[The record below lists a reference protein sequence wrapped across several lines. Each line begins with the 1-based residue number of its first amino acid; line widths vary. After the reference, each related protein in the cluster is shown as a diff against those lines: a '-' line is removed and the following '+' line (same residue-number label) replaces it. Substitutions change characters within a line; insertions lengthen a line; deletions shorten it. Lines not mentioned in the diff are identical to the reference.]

1 MPKIHDKLGQEITV
15 GCYIVY
21 GHQLGRSAMLKVGK
35 VLAIRIV
42 PKPEFGYDSGYRITV
57 VGIEDYDW
65 EKDGPKLS
73 KKGTLQYPNRCIVL
87 PKKMLPSKYTELLNT
102 PS

>member
-1 MPKIHDKLGQEITV
+1 MPKVLDKLGQEITV

-57 VGIEDYDW
+57 VGVEELPW
-65 EKDGPKLS
+65 EKVPKLGR
-73 KKGTLQYPNRCIVL
+73 KGTLQFPDRCIVI
-87 PKKMLPSKYTELLNT
+87 PEGIIPAKYLELLNL
-102 PS
+102 PA